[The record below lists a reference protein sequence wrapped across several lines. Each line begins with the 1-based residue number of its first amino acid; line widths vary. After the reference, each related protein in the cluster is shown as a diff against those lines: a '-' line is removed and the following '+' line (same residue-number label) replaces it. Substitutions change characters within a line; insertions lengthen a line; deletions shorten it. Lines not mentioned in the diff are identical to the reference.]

1 MNGTVQSLD
10 ICEFFDK
17 NPRFGPSI
25 IQPDS
30 GRKDLKAWQKAL
42 QPTMRCLTRPR
53 YMKTCLPEF
62 MQQDGK
68 DAFVNK
74 HPVKLEKVRR
84 RSPHKKLLYLATQL

>member
-1 MNGTVQSLD
+1 LD
-10 ICEFFDK
+10 ICEYFDK

-25 IQPDS
+25 IKPDS
-30 GRKDLKAWQKAL
+30 GRKDIKAWQKAL

-53 YMKTCLPEF
+53 YMKTVLPEF

-74 HPVKLEKVRR
+74 HPVKLEKV
-84 RSPHKKLLYLATQL
+84 PPWGI